1 MSIYLYQQ
9 LLSTTLVFETLEG
22 GGEAGE
28 VCVSDERWVSEDSH
42 LVTVT
47 ILQQYN
53 VDWEPELTENTEHLL
68 CILSSLVIVVTKH
81 CSLVYPEQDRV
92 EQQLL
97 VISFDTLLQHVNQSQ
112 TVLTSTH

>member
-9 LLSTTLVFETLEG
+9 LLSTTFVLETVEG
-22 GGEAGE
+22 GGESG
-28 VCVSDERWVSEDSH
+28 VVRVSDEGWVSEDSH

-47 ILQQYN
+47 ILHQNN

-97 VISFDTLLQHVNQSQ
+97 VISFNSLLQHVNQSQ